1 MFGYIKNE
9 FPYAFKIGQKYQNAV
24 ITVNPCYIRKRFKW
38 GQERVRYKIDFSID
52 DVDFEQTNDRGR
64 EDENV
69 YIRSFTVIEE
79 IEGVNFDGE
88 IQKRQEEKWYQD
100 NDIKDLLY
108 EIHKRKYQKEIGEDS
123 DLINRDNPMVI
134 TLCSKIAGGNDVYY
148 IGDFN
153 YGTLGIILSEDNKVY
168 YIKNNPQC
176 VISKDDDSGLYTIYR
191 GKGKKL
197 INEKFEII
205 DTDTLFNNHVKVVSI
220 DDTINYLNLKTG
232 ELVIK
237 EVIPSDSYIIDE
249 DNKYIVFLTYGNRNK
264 QYCRVYD
271 KDAKKYVTEPVFT
284 SHMYSLGSDMFCV
297 ENKSGYLQLLDLD
310 GNKLSDV
317 NKIYAITR
325 FKNNKCLIFKSLN
338 EPPVLYDLSTNKTT
352 KSYSYEEFSEL
363 NKNTI
368 TR

>member
-9 FPYAFKIGQKYQNAV
+9 FPYAFKIGQKCQNAV
-24 ITVNPCYIRKRFKW
+24 ITVNPHHIGWGFKC
-38 GQERVRYKIDFSID
+38 ERHRVQYKVEFSID
-52 DVDFEQTNDRGR
+52 DVDFKETSNRK
-64 EDENV
+64 DEN
-69 YIRSFTVIEE
+69 ISIHKFTVIEK
-79 IEGVNFDGE
+79 IETSNFDGE
-88 IQKRQEEKWYQD
+88 IEKRQEEKWYQD
-100 NDIKDLLY
+100 DDIKDLLY
-108 EIHKRKYQKEIGEDS
+108 EIHKRKYQKKIGKDN
-123 DLINRDNPMVI
+123 DLINRANPMVI
-134 TLCSKIAGGNDVYY
+134 TLRSKIKGYNDNAYY

-153 YGTLGIILSEDNKVY
+153 YGTLGIILSGDNKVY
-168 YIKNNPQC
+168 DIKDNPQC

-197 INEKFEII
+197 INQKFEII

-237 EVIPSDSYIIDE
+237 EVIPSNSYINDE

-264 QYCRVYD
+264 PYCRVYD
-271 KDAKKYVTEPVFT
+271 KDVKKYVTEPVFT

-297 ENKSGYLQLLDLD
+297 KNKSGYLQLVDLN
-310 GNKLSDV
+310 GNQLSKV
-317 NKIYAITR
+317 NDIYAITR

-363 NKNTI
+363 SKNTI
-368 TR
+368 TC